1 MSYGCAGARG
11 QEHVEQSAR
20 GRIHLLV
27 VTAQLPGEDNK
38 AQSSSDRLA
47 LWIEARRI
55 PLLVMALAAALLVL
69 GYRMFLAQPGEA
81 AWAQCLWREVPRS
94 AATWVAM
101 DQPVAPLGQGG
112 EPLPAEL
119 LKARLLGACAAPL
132 APMGSA
138 FAEAPDW
145 PALHSS
151 LAAKRPPRV
160 AEDVSDPRAFVCEV
174 YFADDAALSNV
185 AEHDWGHGDFNAGP
199 IIGRRSSYRPGDHYG
214 QKLSSANSVRF
225 CRLIGP
231 DGRPGR
237 DRFQRAPLPDRA
249 AG

>member
-1 MSYGCAGARG
+1 
-11 QEHVEQSAR
+11 
-20 GRIHLLV
+20 LLAV
-27 VTAQLPGEDNK
+27 NAQLPGADNK

-69 GYRMFLAQPGEA
+69 AYRMFVAQPGEA

-94 AATWVAM
+94 AVTWVAM
-101 DQPVAPLGQGG
+101 DQPVTPLGQGG

-132 APMGSA
+132 APLGRA

-145 PALHSS
+145 TALHAA
-151 LAAKRPPRV
+151 LAARRPPRIG
-160 AEDVSDPRAFVCEV
+160 EDASDPRAFVCQV
-174 YFADDAALSNV
+174 YFADDAALHKV

-199 IIGRRSSYRPGDHYG
+199 IVGRRSDYRPGDHYG

-249 AG
+249 TG